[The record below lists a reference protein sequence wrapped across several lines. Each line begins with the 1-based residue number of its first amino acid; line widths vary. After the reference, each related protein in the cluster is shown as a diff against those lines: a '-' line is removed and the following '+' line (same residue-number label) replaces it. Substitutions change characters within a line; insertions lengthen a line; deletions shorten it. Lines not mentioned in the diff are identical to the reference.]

1 MKKVYVAGVGMTN
14 FGKLN
19 KLGRELALDA
29 SIQAIN
35 DAQIRPKDIDAT
47 YVSNAFGIGEGQI
60 HVGPLINSSLGI
72 PQVPSLTIESACS
85 GSSAA
90 FHEAYVALSSGIH
103 NVALVVGYEKLT
115 MNSTSEN
122 TRYFA
127 MASDYWFEG
136 VNGVTFP
143 GLYALMATAHMKKYG
158 TTEEML
164 GSVAIKNH
172 RNGFYN
178 PKAHFRKMIDMETY
192 RNSAVVSYP
201 LKLYDSCP
209 FSDGAAA
216 LILVNEDFIQKNSE
230 LVQVLS
236 SVRAGSMA
244 ALQDR
249 DDFTGIPGARIAAEK
264 AFKIAKLSPDDVSF
278 AEVHD
283 CFTIAEIM
291 AIEDIGFFRKG
302 EGGKAELEG
311 LTQFDGKK
319 PINPSGGLKAKGHP
333 VSATGIAQIVE
344 IYDQMLFRVDKNR
357 QVQNP
362 QIGLAHNV
370 GTTGGSVSV
379 NIFRR
384 AK

>member
-14 FGKLN
+14 FGKSN
-19 KLGRELALDA
+19 KLGRELALEA
-29 SIQAIN
+29 SIMAIN
-35 DAQIRPKDIDAT
+35 DAGIKPREIEAT
-47 YVSNAFGIGEGQI
+47 YVSNAFGIAENQV

-72 PQVPSLTIESACS
+72 PEVPSLTIESACS

-103 NVALVVGYEKLT
+103 KVALVVGYEKLS
-115 MNSTSEN
+115 MNPTSEN

-136 VNGVTFP
+136 LNGVTFP

-164 GSVAIKNH
+164 GSVSIKNH
-172 RNGFYN
+172 RNGYYN

-192 RNSAVVSYP
+192 LNSPVVAYP

-209 FSDGAAA
+209 FSDGASA
-216 LILVNEDFIQKNSE
+216 LILVNEDFNERKSE

-236 SVRAGSMA
+236 SVRSGSMA

-249 DDFTGIPGARIAAEK
+249 NDFTGIPGAKIAAEK
-264 AFKIAKLSPDDVSF
+264 AFRNSKLSPSDISL

-291 AIEDIGFFRKG
+291 AIEDIGFFKKG

-311 LTQFDGKK
+311 LTQYDGKI
-319 PINPSGGLKAKGHP
+319 PINTSGGLKAKGHP
-333 VSATGIAQIVE
+333 VSATGIAQILE
-344 IYDQMLFRVDKNR
+344 IYEQMLYRVDKNR
-357 QVQNP
+357 QVSKP
-362 QIGLAHNV
+362 EIGLAHNV
-370 GTTGGSVSV
+370 GATGGSVSITILKRV
-379 NIFRR
+379 R
-384 AK
+384 

>member
-19 KLGRELALDA
+19 KLGRELAIDA

-47 YVSNAFGIGEGQI
+47 YVSSAFGIGESQI

-136 VNGVTFP
+136 INGVTFP

-192 RNSAVVSYP
+192 MNSAVVSYP

-216 LILVNEDFIQKNSE
+216 LILVNEDFVQKNSE

-236 SVRAGSMA
+236 SMRAGSMA

-264 AFKIAKLSPDDVSF
+264 ALKIAKLSPDDVSF

-291 AIEDIGFFRKG
+291 AIEDIGFFKKG

-311 LTQFDGKK
+311 ITQFDGKK

-357 QVQNP
+357 QVSNP

-370 GTTGGSVSV
+370 GATGGSVSI

-384 AK
+384 VK